1 VTGLAGQ
8 TVLAGRKEYTG
19 EPISMSLKDAD
30 VREVLRT
37 FARLSGLNIVIQPGV
52 RGTVTVELERVPWDQ
67 ALDQILKINGLG
79 YELEGNIMRIAPLNV
94 LEQEARRALWSG
106 VEKLAGAV
114 KATLGPRGRNA
125 VIDKGW
131 GGPTVTV

>member
-1 VTGLAGQ
+1 
-8 TVLAGRKEYTG
+8 
-19 EPISMSLKDAD
+19 LKDAD

-94 LEQEARRALWSG
+94 LEQEARRAQARAAGAGAVDAAAHGGQAAEL
-106 VEKLAGAV
+106 LAGA
-114 KATLGPRGRNA
+114 
-125 VIDKGW
+125 
-131 GGPTVTV
+131 